1 MQHCLEAQK
10 YRNMLLLSFSLT
22 QVVDTCKMSNAS
34 LPDVPFD
41 FKLVRS
47 LRYTAVENEAQKQI
61 FKSRMCLQERFI
73 SVTRD
78 ARPEAHADL

>member
-1 MQHCLEAQK
+1 MP
-10 YRNMLLLSFSLT
+10 LSTFYLT

-61 FKSRMCLQERFI
+61 FQSRMCLQERFI
-73 SVTRD
+73 SVKQD
-78 ARPEAHADL
+78 GRPEAHADL